1 MRPGSSPLARGLLK
15 NRDTG
20 VVILGIIPARAGF
33 TWPRWAGPSGP
44 WDHPRSRGVYLARYY
59 RFIVVDGSSPLARGL
74 PPTTKKGA
82 NPNGSSPLARGLRSP
97 TDWHPPPRR
106 IIPARAGFT
115 RPRRRRGSRARD
127 HPRSRGVYASP
138 SRRTKSASG
147 SSPLARGLRHR
158 RRPVHPDRRIIPARA
173 GFTVPADNGENTPSD
188 HPRSRGVYRYS
199 AESMADPP
207 GSSPLARGLL
217 CTSSSADCTDGI
229 IPARAGFTDRV
240 SVAREPGRDHPRSRG
255 VYIENTSADD
265 IVFGSSPLA
274 RGLRVVKEPLR
285 VPSGIIPARA
295 GFTRRGRRSRP
306 CHWDHPRSRGVY
318 NMIAGRDRKVIG
330 SSPLARGLRRLRF
343 LLRVLRRIIPA
354 RAGFTTGCMV
364 TTAGAGDHPRSRGVY
379 DEVSDMRQGC
389 PGSSPL
395 ARGLRY
401 LSGAKSDAIR
411 IIPARAGFTTGPGRR
426 SCGRCGSS
434 PLARGLLHEVL
445 EAIRSPRIIP
455 ARAGFTRPR
464 RAAPGGAG
472 DHPRSRGVYPRAG
485 AE

>member
-1 MRPGSSPLARGLLK
+1 
-15 NRDTG
+15 
-20 VVILGIIPARAGF
+20 
-33 TWPRWAGPSGP
+33 
-44 WDHPRSRGVYLARYY
+44 
-59 RFIVVDGSSPLARGL
+59 
-74 PPTTKKGA
+74 
-82 NPNGSSPLARGLRSP
+82 
-97 TDWHPPPRR
+97 
-106 IIPARAGFT
+106 
-115 RPRRRRGSRARD
+115 
-127 HPRSRGVYASP
+127 
-138 SRRTKSASG
+138 
-147 SSPLARGLRHR
+147 
-158 RRPVHPDRRIIPARA
+158 
-173 GFTVPADNGENTPSD
+173 
-188 HPRSRGVYRYS
+188 
-199 AESMADPP
+199 MADPP

-411 IIPARAGFTTGPGRR
+411 IIPARAGFTCPRR
-426 SCGRCGSS
+426 SCRRPPRDYPRSRGVYFHSVSAPDLIAGSS
-434 PLARGLLHEVL
+434 PLARGLQG
-445 EAIRSPRIIP
+445 ACGARAPGDRIIP
-455 ARAGFTRPR
+455 ARAGFT
-464 RAAPGGAG
+464 PGGGGRRSRPA
-472 DHPRSRGVYPRAG
+472 DHPRSRGVYLVLIQIVAARLGSSPLARGLRRVHEAHQEVTLDHPRSRG
-485 AE
+485 VYAEYMKHTKK

>member
-33 TWPRWAGPSGP
+33 TWPGTTASSSST
-44 WDHPRSRGVYLARYY
+44 DHPRSRGVY
-59 RFIVVDGSSPLARGL
+59 
-74 PPTTKKGA
+74 PPPQKKGA
-82 NPNGSSPLARGLRSP
+82 NPNGSSPLARGFRSP

-318 NMIAGRDRKVIG
+318 NVIAGADGRGRG
-330 SSPLARGLRRLRF
+330 SSPLARGLRRGFRHAPGLPG
-343 LLRVLRRIIPA
+343 IIPA
-354 RAGFTTGCMV
+354 RAGFTIPQRCQERRHP
-364 TTAGAGDHPRSRGVY
+364 DHPRSRGVY
-379 DEVSDMRQGC
+379 LPQAELSPASQG
-389 PGSSPL
+389 L
-395 ARGLRY
+395 
-401 LSGAKSDAIR
+401 
-411 IIPARAGFTTGPGRR
+411 
-426 SCGRCGSS
+426 S
-434 PLARGLLHEVL
+434 PLARGLLPQRIGARL
-445 EAIRSPRIIP
+445 DRGIIP
-455 ARAGFTRPR
+455 ARAGFTRSV
-464 RAAPGGAG
+464 
-472 DHPRSRGVYPRAG
+472 RSSSSG
-485 AE
+485 